1 MGWLWFLII
10 PGYIAVWLLTSR
22 IFYGSMRAKDIDN
35 KASKSYYT
43 LQEAIDAF
51 DEPMAIASS
60 MFISA
65 FWPAVLPFYGL
76 GKLVQASPRLSNAE
90 KAAQVKELEIT
101 IQKLEQEN
109 RRLGG
114 Y

>member
-51 DEPMAIASS
+51 DEPMAIASLHVHIC
-60 MFISA
+60 FLA
-65 FWPAVLPFYGL
+65 CGVTFL
-76 GKLVQASPRLSNAE
+76 
-90 KAAQVKELEIT
+90 
-101 IQKLEQEN
+101 
-109 RRLGG
+109 RLG
-114 Y
+114 